1 MQFNKT
7 QSKTNQELVDILKID
22 FLLFSKLFFLRSNNI
37 FTNYFPNKSF
47 FGKCFIRKWQIPF
60 PFLKELFGVYWSF
73 LEFFGV
79 FWSFLMKTEIWKIDH
94 ILFNPLFKFRFLI
107 NASYFCFI
115 CLS

>member
-22 FLLFSKLFFLRSNNI
+22 FLLFLKLFFLRSNNI

-60 PFLKELFGVYWSF
+60 PFLKEL
-73 LEFFGV
+73 LEFFEV
-79 FWSFLMKTEIWKIDH
+79 FWSF
-94 ILFNPLFKFRFLI
+94 FNE
-107 NASYFCFI
+107 N
-115 CLS
+115 